1 LFILTLKINHK
12 SLESYA
18 FILEK
23 GAASNN
29 GVNSGKIDHGV
40 NIGKIDHGVNIG
52 KIDHGVNS
60 RKIDHVVNIGKIDYG
75 IGSGKIDHGAN
86 LGQIIQF
93 HGPIVNKNILLRG
106 KKLHDYLVHDP
117 YTYID

>member
-1 LFILTLKINHK
+1 MFIVRLKINHK

-40 NIGKIDHGVNIG
+40 NIGKTDNWVNIG
-52 KIDHGVNS
+52 NIDHGVNS
-60 RKIDHVVNIGKIDYG
+60 GKIDHVVNIAKIDYG
-75 IGSGKIDHGAN
+75 ISSGKIDHGAN
-86 LGQIIQF
+86 TGQIIQF
-93 HGPIVNKNILLRG
+93 HVPIVNKNILL
-106 KKLHDYLVHDP
+106 LVRNDMIIWFMIPTH
-117 YTYID
+117 T